1 MDQKLVLQSTTA
13 KKSQVGAKKF
23 FVRFCQSLPCIK
35 QRTLILQNEGES
47 KMYNTEEKCIE
58 LSKKFREICEA
69 KGSTPYK
76 LARKAGISSSTK
88 AE

>member
-1 MDQKLVLQSTTA
+1 
-13 KKSQVGAKKF
+13 
-23 FVRFCQSLPCIK
+23 
-35 QRTLILQNEGES
+35 LQNEGES

>member
-1 MDQKLVLQSTTA
+1 M
-13 KKSQVGAKKF
+13 
-23 FVRFCQSLPCIK
+23 
-35 QRTLILQNEGES
+35 QNEGES

-88 AE
+88 ANENWNDEQLAELALWSEKLQTLKM